1 MGVIL
6 DTSVLMAAE
15 KQRLDITALFA
26 AHEEEI
32 FCIAAITA
40 AELLHGVERAKP
52 VARKQSRSRFVE
64 WILAQVETIDFDLLV
79 VDVMM
84 PVEDGLS
91 LTQWLRGRS
100 GQMGATPVLILTARD
115 LPEDRIAGLRLGADD
130 YLAKPFDPEE
140 LVLRIEAILRR
151 VIIPGSARI
160 IALGLCSFDVN
171 RGELNGA
178 DGPVRLTEAESR
190 LLRQLAL
197 AAPSPVDRLAL
208 IGDGADAS
216 GRAVDIQVTRLRRKI
231 EPDPA
236 NPRYLRT
243 VRGIGY
249 ALTPD

>member
-1 MGVIL
+1 MTNAGAPLQRHLLVVDDDDRIRDL
-6 DTSVLMAAE
+6 LKQYLARCGFRVTTAPGAAAARRVL
-15 KQRLDITALFA
+15 
-26 AHEEEI
+26 
-32 FCIAAITA
+32 
-40 AELLHGVERAKP
+40 
-52 VARKQSRSRFVE
+52 
-64 WILAQVETIDFDLLV
+64 ETIDFDLLI

-84 PVEDGLS
+84 PEEDGLS
-91 LTQWLRGRS
+91 LTQWLRGRP
-100 GQMGATPVLILTARD
+100 GVMGATPVLILTARD
-115 LPEDRIAGLRLGADD
+115 LPDDRIAGLRLGADD
-130 YLAKPFDPEE
+130 YLAKPFEPEE

-151 VIIPGSARI
+151 VVTPGSTRI